1 MLTVQFTFPAH
12 EEYSQPFLRLLRGH
26 REEIILRDPRQLQ
39 YILSAAEESAKTPGI
54 TDEITTKLSQLKEAL
69 SKKMSIPG
77 TKAQLKPSFTKKKG
91 EKDSEGKK
99 EKKDKKKDKG
109 GSDDEDEMTETE
121 RSAKVKAWLQKGED
135 LEPTSTHEEIS
146 TVLVNGETTTPLFD
160 EPSRDVPKTPDMPA
174 LIGGSVRSDS
184 VHIPKGLEKMQLV
197 VKWGGESTHSSRY
210 QSRDLGDAFK
220 KVSHS
225 LTELDLR

>member
-1 MLTVQFTFPAH
+1 M
-12 EEYSQPFLRLLRGH
+12 
-26 REEIILRDPRQLQ
+26 
-39 YILSAAEESAKTPGI
+39 
-54 TDEITTKLSQLKEAL
+54 TDEILTKLAQLREAL

-91 EKDSEGKK
+91 EKGGE
-99 EKKDKKKDKG
+99 EKKDKKEKKKDKG

-135 LEPTSTHEEIS
+135 ANPTSTHEEIS

-160 EPSRDVPKTPDMPA
+160 EPSGDEPKTPDMPA
-174 LIGGSVRSDS
+174 MIGGGVRDS
-184 VHIPKGLEKMQLV
+184 VHIPQGLEKMQLV

-220 KVSHS
+220 KVSWQRRFGRAQ
-225 LTELDLR
+225 LTRRIS